1 MKVSMEPETLKMHTD
16 VAEMKGMLTTTL
28 ANQAARMEAQ
38 ESRIQQMDGELGAI
52 NGRVSTAESTIIGL
66 GNAISET
73 KVTIDNNRTESKI
86 NHDKDIT
93 EVKNAQTGQLAK
105 VMIVV
110 GPIIAIASIALVV
123 IKDIYGG

>member
-1 MKVSMEPETLKMHTD
+1 MEPETLKMHTD

-38 ESRIQQMDGELGAI
+38 ESRIQQMDSELGI
-52 NGRVSTAESTIIGL
+52 MNGRVSTVEGTVIGL

-86 NHDKDIT
+86 NHDKDVAEI
-93 EVKNAQTGQLAK
+93 KKAQTGQLGRI
-105 VMIVV
+105 MIVV
-110 GPIIAIASIALVV
+110 GPAVAVLALFLSIS
-123 IKDIYGG
+123 KDIYGG